1 MPSTAY
7 TSGTVALETV
17 SENKSHTAALDTR
30 FRARTSAT
38 LASKAQPSETG
49 VWVGIAAVFMSFSAL
64 TSAMIVREGSAPDW
78 RHFHLPL
85 ILYLNTLI
93 LLASSLTLELSRR
106 RIARDVCPSAVS
118 ASGADQGGPRVG
130 LREHGPFWLRLTL
143 ALGLIF
149 VAGQYL
155 AWRNLRAQGF
165 FLATSPSSSF
175 FYLLTALHGLHLL
188 GGVAGLVY
196 VLRRLSRVCGPA
208 ARSALGAAS
217 LYWHFVDGLWVYLL
231 LILAL
236 RM

>member
-38 LASKAQPSETG
+38 SASKAQPSETG
-49 VWVGIAAVFMSFSAL
+49 AWVGIAAIFMSFSAL

-85 ILYLNTLI
+85 ILYINTLI
-93 LLASSLTLELSRR
+93 LLASSVTLELSRW
-106 RIARDVCPSAVS
+106 RIARDADASAVS
-118 ASGADQGGPRVG
+118 ASGADKGRPRMCLSGQGPFG
-130 LREHGPFWLRLTL
+130 LRITL

-196 VLRRLSRVCGPA
+196 VLRLQSRVCGPPV
-208 ARSALGAAS
+208 RSALGAAS
-217 LYWHFVDGLWVYLL
+217 LYWHFMDGLWVYLL
-231 LILAL
+231 LILAIK
-236 RM
+236 M